1 MKQTARTYI
10 FSAVIAA
17 LLLFVFLQAT
27 RAETMSNTSYII
39 QWGNFNSIAGT
50 AQGSGT
56 TLSFT
61 SGETAPGLYTGT
73 NFKIRSGFQYVHTI
87 IPFMFSLSS
96 TEISFGDIEA
106 TYPVDR
112 NNFLTVSNGSAYGFQ
127 VTAQENHALFSPGI
141 GSYIPNTTCDNGLCT
156 STTSDAWTVTSSV
169 SNTFGFGYRCD
180 DVSGTTCA
188 SGFGTS
194 TYFKQ
199 FAASPSAEIVMQGT
213 NVGRNL
219 KTQITYRVNVS
230 GTQPAGT
237 YTNQIQYIATPTF

>member
-1 MKQTARTYI
+1 MRHTAQKFV
-10 FSAVIAA
+10 FSTVFAG
-17 LLLFVFLQAT
+17 LFLFVFLHVT
-27 RAETMSNTSYII
+27 HGDTMSNTSYII

-73 NFKIRSGFQYVHTI
+73 NFKIRSGFQYIHSI
-87 IPFMFSLSS
+87 IPFTFSLSS
-96 TEISFGDIEA
+96 TEISFGSIEA

-112 NNFLTVSNGSAYGFQ
+112 NNFLTISNGSAYGYQ
-127 VTAQENHALFSPGI
+127 VTAQENHALFAPGI

-156 STTSDAWTVTSSV
+156 ATTSDAWVVTSGV

-180 DVSGTTCA
+180 NVSGTDCA
-188 SGFGTS
+188 SGFSNS

-213 NVGRNL
+213 NVGSNL
-219 KTQITYRVNVS
+219 KTEITYRVNVS